1 MATKAKKTDATTA
14 MQTTPAESTTFD
26 LPEVKD
32 IPGQENIKPVPL
44 TGLSDTTASS
54 DGEEGKGLLDDPDEL
69 GLVMG
74 TEADVTPEE
83 RALLKSVGGL
93 EAGTDDDSIRQASL
107 DQADED
113 GTPLNESSLEN
124 DLTGEDLDVPG
135 AEEDDADE
143 ALGEEDEENN
153 DYSLGDNK

>member
-1 MATKAKKTDATTA
+1 MAMKEKKAD
-14 MQTTPAESTTFD
+14 QTTMD

-32 IPGQENIKPVPL
+32 IPGQEHIRPIPL

-54 DGEEGKGLLDDPDEL
+54 DGEEGKGILDDPDDL

-83 RALLKSVGGL
+83 RALLKNVGGL
-93 EAGTDDDSIRQASL
+93 ETGTDDDSIRDAAL
-107 DQADED
+107 DQTDED
-113 GTPLNESSLEN
+113 GDPLNESSLDK
-124 DLTGEDLDVPG
+124 DLAGGDLDVPG
-135 AEEDDADE
+135 AEDDDADE

-153 DYSLGDNK
+153 EYSLGDNE